1 MKRIL
6 VVDDEENIRRLLMLT
21 LEDLEDQNVE
31 ILQGKDGEEA
41 LELIKENHIDLVYLD
56 VMMPKK
62 DGYEVCEIIR
72 KDKLKDKIYIVL
84 LTAKG
89 QEFDKKKGIEVGANL
104 YLTKPF
110 DPEFLLNKT
119 CEILNIPNTY

>member
-21 LEDLEDQNVE
+21 LEDLEEQEVE
-31 ILQGKDGEEA
+31 ILQAQNGEVA
-41 LELIKENHIDLVYLD
+41 LTLINEYDIDLVYLD

-72 KDKLKDKIYIVL
+72 KSKGRDKIYIVL

-119 CEILNIPNTY
+119 CQILNIPNKY

>member
-1 MKRIL
+1 MKKVL

-21 LEDLEDQNVE
+21 LEELEDQNVE
-31 ILQGKDGEEA
+31 ILQGKDGDEA
-41 LELIKENHIDLVYLD
+41 LKLMKENDIDLVYLD

-72 KDKLKDKIYIVL
+72 KDNLKDKIYIVL

-89 QEFDKKKGIEVGANL
+89 QEFDKKKGIEAGANL

-110 DPEFLLNKT
+110 DPEFLLIKT
-119 CEILNIPNTY
+119 CQILNIPNTY

>member
-6 VVDDEENIRRLLMLT
+6 VVDDEENIRRLLMIT
-21 LEDLEDQNVE
+21 LEELEELDVE
-31 ILQGKDGEEA
+31 ILQAKDGEEA
-41 LELIKENHIDLVYLD
+41 LNLLNLYDMDLIYLD

-72 KDKLKDKIYIVL
+72 KDKSKDKIYIVL

-89 QEFDKKKGIEVGANL
+89 QEVDKKKGIEVGGNL

-119 CEILNIPNTY
+119 CEILNIPNKY

>member
-21 LEDLEDQNVE
+21 LEDLEEQEVE
-31 ILQGKDGEEA
+31 ILQAQNGEEA
-41 LELIKENHIDLVYLD
+41 LIFMNEYDIDLVYLD

-72 KDKLKDKIYIVL
+72 KSKARDKIYIVL

-119 CEILNIPNTY
+119 CQILNIPNKY

>member
-21 LEDLEDQNVE
+21 LEDLEEQEVE
-31 ILQGKDGEEA
+31 ILQAQNGEEA
-41 LELIKENHIDLVYLD
+41 LIFMNEYDIDLVYLD

-72 KDKLKDKIYIVL
+72 KSKGRDKIYIVL

-119 CEILNIPNTY
+119 CQILNIPNKY

>member
-41 LELIKENHIDLVYLD
+41 LELIKQNHIDLVYLD

>member
-21 LEDLEDQNVE
+21 LEDLEEQEVE
-31 ILQGKDGEEA
+31 ILQAQNGEEA
-41 LELIKENHIDLVYLD
+41 LIFMNEYDIDLVYLD

-72 KDKLKDKIYIVL
+72 KIKARDKIYIVL

-119 CEILNIPNTY
+119 CQILNIPNKY

>member
-21 LEDLEDQNVE
+21 LEDLEEQEVE
-31 ILQGKDGEEA
+31 ILQAQNGEVA
-41 LELIKENHIDLVYLD
+41 LTLINEYDIDLVYLD

-72 KDKLKDKIYIVL
+72 KSKARDKIYIVL

-119 CEILNIPNTY
+119 CQILNIPNKY

>member
-6 VVDDEENIRRLLMLT
+6 VVDDEDNIRRLLMLT
-21 LEDLEDQNVE
+21 LEDLEEQEVE
-31 ILQGKDGEEA
+31 ILQAQNGEEA
-41 LELIKENHIDLVYLD
+41 LIFMNEYDIDLVYLD

-72 KDKLKDKIYIVL
+72 KSKGRDKIYIVL

-119 CEILNIPNTY
+119 CQILNIPNKY

>member
-21 LEDLEDQNVE
+21 LEELEDQNVE

-41 LELIKENHIDLVYLD
+41 LKLMTEYDIDLVYLD

-62 DGYEVCEIIR
+62 DGYEVCEIMR
-72 KDKLKDKIYIVL
+72 RDRMKDSVYIVL

>member
-21 LEDLEDQNVE
+21 LEDLEDQDVE
-31 ILQGKDGEEA
+31 IVQGQDGEEA
-41 LELIKENHIDLVYLD
+41 LKIMTEYDIDLVYLD

-62 DGYEVCEIIR
+62 DGYEVCELIR
-72 KDKLKDKIYIVL
+72 KNKLKDKIYIVL

-89 QEFDKKKGIEVGANL
+89 QEFDKKKGVEVGANL

>member
-6 VVDDEENIRRLLMLT
+6 VVDDEDNIRRLLMLT
-21 LEDLEDQNVE
+21 LEDLEEQEVE
-31 ILQGKDGEEA
+31 ILQAQNGEVA
-41 LELIKENHIDLVYLD
+41 LTLINEYDIDLVYLD

-72 KDKLKDKIYIVL
+72 KSKGRDKIYIVL

-119 CEILNIPNTY
+119 CQILNIPNKY